1 LQKLRYM
8 EPIGDQTTKKYTY
21 MTWRCLLTLIWLIGA
36 GLMVNACDHSNAD
49 PTPSS
54 ETKENNQ
61 MQSTTATSTIRPL
74 IPPLDDSQP
83 QVIST
88 ATFAL
93 G

>member
-1 LQKLRYM
+1 M
-8 EPIGDQTTKKYTY
+8 EPIGDQATKKFTC
-21 MTWRCLLTLIWLIGA
+21 MTWRWMLTLIWLIGA
-36 GLMVNACDHSNAD
+36 GLMINACDHSNAD
-49 PTPSS
+49 PMSNS

-83 QVIST
+83 QAIST